1 MLTEI
6 GKRVKNASV
15 QLAVATTDE
24 KNRILKAIADALR
37 ENCDEILKANAID
50 IENFKYVIGNKDW
63 FDTTY
68 KYDKAIIALQDGT
81 IVQGEVQNWTDYEDG
96 DQLQVK
102 VDGKV
107 YLVHSSNVTLIK
119 ER

>member
-1 MLTEI
+1 MMKKI
-6 GKRVKNASV
+6 IVV
-15 QLAVATTDE
+15 
-24 KNRILKAIADALR
+24 IAL
-37 ENCDEILKANAID
+37 CVGMTLVG
-50 IENFKYVIGNKDW
+50 FGNKDW

-107 YLVHSSNVTLIK
+107 YLAHSSNVTLIK
-119 ER
+119 EQ

>member
-1 MLTEI
+1 MMKKI
-6 GKRVKNASV
+6 IV
-15 QLAVATTDE
+15 
-24 KNRILKAIADALR
+24 AIALCVGMTLVGF
-37 ENCDEILKANAID
+37 E
-50 IENFKYVIGNKDW
+50 NKDW

>member
-1 MLTEI
+1 MMKKI
-6 GKRVKNASV
+6 IVV
-15 QLAVATTDE
+15 
-24 KNRILKAIADALR
+24 IALFVGMT
-37 ENCDEILKANAID
+37 LVG
-50 IENFKYVIGNKDW
+50 FGNKDW